1 MRETSCNPMKA
12 MCSMSCFFCFFFVL
26 FCFFFCIEALHL
38 SQQFFSL
45 VRMGLTS
52 TVVSCS
58 RTQHGEACGDQTQ
71 DLFI

>member
-1 MRETSCNPMKA
+1 MHESHVYYVI
-12 MCSMSCFFCFFFVL
+12 FFF
-26 FCFFFCIEALHL
+26 FFFFFFFFCIEALHL

-58 RTQHGEACGDQTQ
+58 RTQHGEACGDQTH

>member
-12 MCSMSCFFCFFFVL
+12 MCTMSCFFFLFFV
-26 FCFFFCIEALHL
+26 FFCIEALHL

>member
-12 MCSMSCFFCFFFVL
+12 MCTMSCFFFFFFLFFFV
-26 FCFFFCIEALHL
+26 FFFIEALHL
-38 SQQFFSL
+38 SQHFFSL

-58 RTQHGEACGDQTQ
+58 RTQHGEACGDRTQ

>member
-12 MCSMSCFFCFFFVL
+12 MCSMSCFFL
-26 FCFFFCIEALHL
+26 FFFCIEALHL